1 MIPFR
6 SNLAPVLSV
15 ALLLFSSYLF
25 AVDGLPDQWLQD
37 FQKADEVAARE
48 KKPILAVF
56 STSWCGPCQEMIKS
70 VYPHKDVV
78 AELNN
83 WVPVYV
89 DGDEFRDLA
98 KAHNIIGFPTH
109 ILFDTNG
116 NETARFVGGAADA
129 GEFLK
134 RIANAKEFGRKFPTL
149 KAQFDANPTNTLV
162 LKELGDLLAKSER
175 MEDAY
180 KMYSMALAV
189 DPENSAGIPENIVA
203 YVGKRGNYE
212 QELMRLNTALINDPR
227 NAALFNERGQLKY
240 ANRDWTA
247 GEDFARS
254 LELDMSQTNGVPPA
268 MLERL
273 LSRVMFD
280 KERTILDNL
289 IEKSPNS
296 VSLRLQRADLLS
308 SSMDNMYNQD
318 NIAKA
323 LADYSLAMELDK
335 NTASAAKGHIAF
347 LKIFRKMQARDAKDT
362 IRDLEVFEKQ
372 YPHSPRVPVSIYLRA
387 MALIQSEN
395 AEKGVE
401 ILEQMVARY
410 PDHELGRHVPRML
423 KYMKEQITAAKSGA
437 VAPPSPPR
445 Q

>member
-1 MIPFR
+1 MF
-6 SNLAPVLSV
+6 PVLVS
-15 ALLLFSSYLF
+15 ALLVPFVYSSFLS

-37 FQKADEVAARE
+37 FQKADEVAKRE

-70 VYPHKDVV
+70 VYPQKDVIV
-78 AELNN
+78 ELNN

-98 KAHNIIGFPTH
+98 KSHNIIGFPTH

-116 NETARFVGGAADA
+116 VESARFVGGAADA
-129 GEFLK
+129 AEFLK
-134 RIANAKEFGRKFPTL
+134 RIANAKEFGIKFPPL
-149 KAQFDANPTNTLV
+149 KAKVDASPTNTFL
-162 LKELGDLLAKSER
+162 LKEMGDLLAKSER

-180 KMYSMALAV
+180 KVYSMAMII
-189 DPENSAGIPENIVA
+189 DPKNSAGIPDNIVA
-203 YVGKRGNYE
+203 YIGKRGSYE
-212 QELMRLNTALINDPR
+212 QELLRLNAVVKSNPH
-227 NAALFNERGQLKY
+227 NAAAFNERGQLKY

-254 LELDMSQTNGVPPA
+254 LEIDMSQTNGVPPA

-280 KERTILDNL
+280 KELGILDNL

-296 VSLRLQRADLLS
+296 VSLRLQRGDLLS

-335 NTASAAKGHIAF
+335 NTATTAKGHITF
-347 LKIFRKMQARDAKDT
+347 LRIFRKMQAREAKDT
-362 IRDLEVFEKQ
+362 IQDLEAFEKQ
-372 YPHSPRVPVSIYLRA
+372 YPHSSRVPVSTYLRA

-395 AEKGVE
+395 AEKGVA
-401 ILEQMVARY
+401 ILEQMVTKY
-410 PDHELGRHVPRML
+410 PDHELGQHVPRMI
-423 KYMKEQITAAKSGA
+423 KYIKEQITAAKSGA
-437 VAPPSPPR
+437 RTPPPPR